1 MTYRI
6 VTYRNGRARVH
17 RFASLESARECANAI
32 FAETGAIVGIEGES
46 A

>member
-17 RFASLESARECANAI
+17 RFASLEAAKRCADDI
-32 FAETGAIVGIEGES
+32 FRQTGAIVGIEGE
-46 A
+46 